1 MILKEKIL
9 LTSNPI
15 ALSTDGAS
23 IMIGCK
29 NGLVSLFKKDKP
41 FVTSE
46 HCASHRLALAS
57 SQAAN
62 SAPYLVMYQTI
73 LTKIYKYYKYLP
85 KISNVHRNSQN
96 VLGSNLL
103 KFK

>member
-1 MILKEKIL
+1 MILKKKDFPK
-9 LTSNPI
+9 SNLI

-23 IMIGCK
+23 TMIGC
-29 NGLVSLFKKDKP
+29 KKDKP
-41 FVTSE
+41 FITSE